1 MSDVLNINRLSLAR
15 IGLYCTGLFGL
26 YLPITYLILLLKN
39 NHTIDDAA
47 AVLKIL
53 SFLTVIWVNGELVLD
68 TRNNTYM
75 RRLNSAIIILIVLI
89 LFGLVMKYLEFNFS
103 GLKNVSPSFT
113 RALSSFTEYITW
125 ISVLPMLLYSLLDY
139 CIMFTSQDGSDAKER
154 AKAFFVFNDVVCLL
168 PLVVIS
174 SVGLLAL
181 AMGVF
186 SKADLE
192 TMVSGSLA
200 ATLFA
205 SAFATK
211 TIELCYERRA

>member
-1 MSDVLNINRLSLAR
+1 MSEILNINRLSLPR
-15 IGLYCTGLFGL
+15 IGRHCAVLFGM
-26 YLPITYLILLLKN
+26 YLPITYLALLLKDK
-39 NHTIDDAA
+39 HTIDDAA
-47 AVLKIL
+47 VILKIL
-53 SFLTVIWVNGELVLD
+53 SFMTVIWVNGELVLD
-68 TRNNTYM
+68 TRNNAYL
-75 RRLNSAIIILIVLI
+75 RRLNSAIIILIVFI
-89 LFGLVMKYLEFNFS
+89 VFGLAMKYLEFRFES
-103 GLKNVSPSFT
+103 LTNVSPNFT
-113 RALSSFTEYITW
+113 RGLSFFTEYIAW
-125 ISVLPMLLYSLLDY
+125 FSIVPIVLYSLLDY
-139 CIMFTSQDGSDAKER
+139 CIMYTSEDGSDVKER

-181 AMGVF
+181 AMDVF
-186 SKADLE
+186 SKDDLE